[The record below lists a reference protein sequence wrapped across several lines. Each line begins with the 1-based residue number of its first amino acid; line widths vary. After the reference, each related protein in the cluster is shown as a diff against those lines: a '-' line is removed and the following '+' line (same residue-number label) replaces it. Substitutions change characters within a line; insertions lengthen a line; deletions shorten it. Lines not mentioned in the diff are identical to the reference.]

1 MPEKSEKRSQP
12 AKPRKIRI
20 EEKRQAMVA
29 TTTDGK
35 VVPLMSMREI
45 SDYLGVGRST
55 IKRYVKN
62 GIIPFVRV
70 GGLVKFDVLVVR
82 AALDRN
88 S

>member
-1 MPEKSEKRSQP
+1 MAETGKKRSRQP
-12 AKPRKIRI
+12 RPRKVKI
-20 EEKRQAMVA
+20 EEKRQAMIA

-62 GIIPFVRV
+62 GIIPFIKV
-70 GGLVKFDVLVVR
+70 GGLTKFDVLVVR